1 MSFASCI
8 YEKTM
13 KTVICLCGADFLFY
27 GGVVFLI
34 STTLVAVFKRESE
47 RGQGKKRAKETQGVV
62 ETYKLLFSIIKLP
75 TVLSFCTLLLTAK
88 VPPHHPSRVPL
99 TTHCTLSVAPHGP
112 LVGCRQPL

>member
-1 MSFASCI
+1 M
-8 YEKTM
+8 
-13 KTVICLCGADFLFY
+13 
-27 GGVVFLI
+27 FLI

-47 RGQGKKRAKETQGVV
+47 RGQGKKRAKETQGVL

-112 LVGCRQPL
+112 FSRLQAAFVGRAAALTCIIQFTFSKRVFAV